1 MSELTAS
8 GMIMVVDD
16 EQSVRDSIR
25 AILEDEGYSVV
36 EAVDGEQALEKVNTD
51 KPDGVLLDI
60 WMPGIDGIDTL
71 RGLKQL
77 DQDLPVVIM
86 SGHGSID
93 TAVQATRLGA
103 FDYMEKP
110 LSIDRLVLVLRNA
123 LSQRSLLEEN
133 RALRSS
139 EVASGRLVGGS
150 PGMQEIL
157 EQVRVVAPTQ
167 ASILITGENG
177 TGKEVLARAIH
188 SGSRRTREG
197 FVAVNCA
204 AIPETLIESELF
216 GHEKG
221 AFTGATSRKVGKFDL
236 AHKGTLFL
244 DEIGDM
250 SLATQAKIL
259 RVLEERVFQRVGGN
273 RDIEVDVRV
282 VAATN
287 KELSDEIA
295 DGKFREDLYFRLNV
309 FHFHIPPLRE
319 RGDDIPL
326 LLEDFLREY
335 CSFYGKPEMSI
346 KDEALE
352 VLVSYAWPGN
362 IRELRN
368 VVERLVIIADDR
380 ELGLDKIPLSL
391 RKVPAKEDNQLP
403 YADETD
409 YRQAREDF
417 ERIFFQQRLV
427 ANGWNIS
434 KTAQEV
440 GLERSNLHR
449 KIKHLGLKSPV
460 RG

>member
-1 MSELTAS
+1 
-8 GMIMVVDD
+8 MIMVVDD

-77 DQDLPVVIM
+77 DPDLPVVIM

-139 EVASGRLVGGS
+139 EEASGRMVGGS

-188 SGSRRTREG
+188 SGSRRTRAG

-287 KELSDEIA
+287 KELSHEIA

-319 RGDDIPL
+319 RGDDIPV
-326 LLEDFLREY
+326 LLEEFLSEY
-335 CSFYGKPEMSI
+335 CSFYGKPEISI
-346 KDEALE
+346 KNEALE
-352 VLVSYAWPGN
+352 ALVSYAWPGN

-368 VVERLVIIADDR
+368 VVERLVIIADGR
-380 ELGLDKIPLSL
+380 ELGLDMIPLSL
-391 RKVPAKEDNQLP
+391 KKVPASGDDKLA

-409 YRQAREDF
+409 YRQAKEGF
-417 ERIFFQQRLV
+417 ERDFFQQRLL

>member
-1 MSELTAS
+1 M
-8 GMIMVVDD
+8 
-16 EQSVRDSIR
+16 
-25 AILEDEGYSVV
+25 
-36 EAVDGEQALEKVNTD
+36 
-51 KPDGVLLDI
+51 
-60 WMPGIDGIDTL
+60 
-71 RGLKQL
+71 
-77 DQDLPVVIM
+77 
-86 SGHGSID
+86 
-93 TAVQATRLGA
+93 
-103 FDYMEKP
+103 
-110 LSIDRLVLVLRNA
+110 
-123 LSQRSLLEEN
+123 
-133 RALRSS
+133 
-139 EVASGRLVGGS
+139 
-150 PGMQEIL
+150 
-157 EQVRVVAPTQ
+157 
-167 ASILITGENG
+167 
-177 TGKEVLARAIH
+177 
-188 SGSRRTREG
+188 
-197 FVAVNCA
+197 
-204 AIPETLIESELF
+204 
-216 GHEKG
+216 
-221 AFTGATSRKVGKFDL
+221 GKFDL

-391 RKVPAKEDNQLP
+391 REVPAKGDNQQP

-409 YRQAREDF
+409 YRQAKEDF
-417 ERIFFQQRLV
+417 ERDFFQQRLV

-434 KTAQEV
+434 RTAQEV

>member
-1 MSELTAS
+1 
-8 GMIMVVDD
+8 MIMVVDD

-139 EVASGRLVGGS
+139 EEASGRLVGGS

-221 AFTGATSRKVGKFDL
+221 AFTGATSRKVGRFDL

-417 ERIFFQQRLV
+417 ERDFFQQRLV

>member
-139 EVASGRLVGGS
+139 EEASGRLVGGS

-204 AIPETLIESELF
+204 AIPETLIESELV
-216 GHEKG
+216 GH
-221 AFTGATSRKVGKFDL
+221 
-236 AHKGTLFL
+236 
-244 DEIGDM
+244 
-250 SLATQAKIL
+250 
-259 RVLEERVFQRVGGN
+259 
-273 RDIEVDVRV
+273 
-282 VAATN
+282 
-287 KELSDEIA
+287 
-295 DGKFREDLYFRLNV
+295 
-309 FHFHIPPLRE
+309 
-319 RGDDIPL
+319 
-326 LLEDFLREY
+326 
-335 CSFYGKPEMSI
+335 
-346 KDEALE
+346 
-352 VLVSYAWPGN
+352 
-362 IRELRN
+362 
-368 VVERLVIIADDR
+368 
-380 ELGLDKIPLSL
+380 
-391 RKVPAKEDNQLP
+391 
-403 YADETD
+403 
-409 YRQAREDF
+409 
-417 ERIFFQQRLV
+417 
-427 ANGWNIS
+427 
-434 KTAQEV
+434 
-440 GLERSNLHR
+440 
-449 KIKHLGLKSPV
+449 
-460 RG
+460 